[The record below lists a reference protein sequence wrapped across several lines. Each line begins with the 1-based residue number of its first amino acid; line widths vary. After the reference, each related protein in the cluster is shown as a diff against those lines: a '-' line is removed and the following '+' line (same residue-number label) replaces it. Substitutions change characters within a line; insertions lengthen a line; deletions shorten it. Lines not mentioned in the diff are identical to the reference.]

1 MPACTLFSNVKKG
14 HIFIENKPLIEIG
27 EQLSQIS
34 GYPANIPKA
43 PPKRSINRFLA
54 PQTLKNG
61 TYGIFGRN
69 FPEHFWAL
77 SGPKGLLGVWG
88 PFYGAP
94 FAERHSCRLAIR
106 RLLRLLTRERDARDY
121 ELWRN
126 LGPDLGKHIT
136 CLLTWS

>member
-1 MPACTLFSNVKKG
+1 MKKG

-88 PFYGAP
+88 PYMGPLSPKDTVADWLFGDYFDFLPGRETQGTTSCGA
-94 FAERHSCRLAIR
+94 
-106 RLLRLLTRERDARDY
+106 T
-121 ELWRN
+121 
-126 LGPDLGKHIT
+126 LGQ
-136 CLLTWS
+136 TWVST